1 MAAAGR
7 TGALLTCIALVLIV
21 PLGSH
26 QGFPVGQHSTDEIFP
41 LLSGQSG
48 YPFAEWFQHSPTSM
62 TAVFVACVRRP
73 WLSLTS
79 LRAGQCVGLV
89 FSRHGFF
96 LVVMFLTSNK
106 IRRWQDCIDEIA
118 KPA

>member
-7 TGALLTCIALVLIV
+7 TRALTRIALVLIV

-48 YPFAEWFQHSPTSM
+48 YPFAEWFQHCAHFDEPP
-62 TAVFVACVRRP
+62 C
-73 WLSLTS
+73 SL
-79 LRAGQCVGLV
+79 LAFVGLG
-89 FSRHGFF
+89 SR
-96 LVVMFLTSNK
+96 
-106 IRRWQDCIDEIA
+106 
-118 KPA
+118 

>member
-7 TGALLTCIALVLIV
+7 WGTACIALVLIV

-48 YPFAEWFQHSPTSM
+48 YPFAEWFQHCAHFDEPPCSLL
-62 TAVFVACVRRP
+62 AFVGA

-79 LRAGQCVGLV
+79 LRAGAMRWLV
-89 FSRHGFF
+89 F
-96 LVVMFLTSNK
+96 
-106 IRRWQDCIDEIA
+106 
-118 KPA
+118 

>member
-7 TGALLTCIALVLIV
+7 TRHCLRIALVLIV

-48 YPFAEWFQHSPTSM
+48 YPFAEWFQHCAHFDEPP
-62 TAVFVACVRRP
+62 C
-73 WLSLTS
+73 SL
-79 LRAGQCVGLV
+79 LAFVGLG
-89 FSRHGFF
+89 SR
-96 LVVMFLTSNK
+96 
-106 IRRWQDCIDEIA
+106 
-118 KPA
+118 